1 MSVQPL
7 SPLPTPAIVSRNAMN
22 PFGAK
27 DLTALTATLS
37 PVAPSAREALIT
49 TARYCESEV
58 REDRAEYVRAA
69 PLATGRRPSCYRPN
83 SDRGR

>member
-27 DLTALTATLS
+27 DLTALAATLS
-37 PVAPSAREALIT
+37 PVARSAREALIT
-49 TARYCESEV
+49 TAPYCESEV
-58 REDRAEYVRAA
+58 RKDRAEYVRAA